1 MNQAFHLARLQK
13 IDLQIDHLTN
23 RIKEIELL
31 LKDNGKVRE
40 AEKSVSESESETTKF
55 RQLVK
60 NAEDAVDAQRIKIEL
75 NESSLYG
82 GKIRNPKELQ
92 DIQKDIASLKR
103 YLSVLEDEQLNAM
116 LALEESETKL
126 IKASNILAEAQAQF
140 ISQTADLAGEKS
152 KLNDNLQRLMGER
165 DAALKPLSTES
176 IAIYKRLREQKRG
189 IAVAL
194 AEDGACTACGSE
206 LRPEEMQSARSPTS
220 ITYCS
225 SCGRILYSG

>member
-13 IDLQIDHLTN
+13 IDLQIDHCTN
-23 RIKEIELL
+23 RIKEIDRL
-31 LKDNGKVRE
+31 LKDNAKVRE
-40 AEKSVSESESETTKF
+40 AEKSVSDSDSETAKI
-55 RQLVK
+55 RLLVK
-60 NAEDAVDAQRIKIEL
+60 KAEDAVDEQRIKIEK
-75 NESSLYG
+75 NEASLYA

-92 DIQKDIASLKR
+92 DLQNDIASLKR

-116 LALEESETKL
+116 LALEESESKL
-126 IKASNILAEAQAQF
+126 KKASSILADAQAQF
-140 ISQTADLAGEKS
+140 INQTADLLGEKS

-165 DAALKPLSTES
+165 DAALKPLSAES
-176 IAIYKRLREQKRG
+176 VAIYKRLREQKRG

-206 LRPEEMQSARSPTS
+206 LRPEEMQSARSPNN
-220 ITYCS
+220 IIYCS